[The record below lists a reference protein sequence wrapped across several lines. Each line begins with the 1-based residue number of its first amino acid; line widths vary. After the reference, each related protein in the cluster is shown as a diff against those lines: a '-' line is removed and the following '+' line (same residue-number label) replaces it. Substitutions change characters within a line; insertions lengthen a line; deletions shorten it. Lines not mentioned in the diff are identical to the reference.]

1 MSNCRGTMY
10 STIVEDEQLQSNYS
24 VQLWKMSNCRE
35 TMYSAI
41 VEDEQLQSN
50 YSVQLWKMSNCS
62 AMCSAVCSNSN
73 FSIPTS
79 RNVKHWGSLGC
90 CCNLKLLNNYL

>member
-1 MSNCRGTMY
+1 
-10 STIVEDEQLQSNYS
+10 
-24 VQLWKMSNCRE
+24 
-35 TMYSAI
+35 MYSAI

-62 AMCSAVCSNSN
+62 AMCSAVCSDSN

-79 RNVKHWGSLGC
+79 RNVKHGGP
-90 CCNLKLLNNYL
+90 